1 MALRQYISEQE
12 MQANLASRDC
22 IAAAQWVA
30 VHFIHDIENAPTVTP
45 LHEIHLEFWNGFELF
60 STLLNWNQ

>member
-22 IAAAQWVA
+22 IAAAQ
-30 VHFIHDIENAPTVTP
+30 
-45 LHEIHLEFWNGFELF
+45 
-60 STLLNWNQ
+60 